1 MKFSWKIFIASY
13 IVIICSFGIG
23 GSVLIGSVFNS
34 SLDGIIDS
42 AVSENRLLC
51 ISLDSVL
58 SNTEAMFSDN
68 TLNSFTK
75 QLPQNNKVYVGD
87 KEQVTFYD
95 SGHFV
100 NELSDNEQG
109 YKLREEQGKNYIQ
122 VISCINVNNE
132 TMYLES
138 VIDIS
143 DTYTQRTYQY
153 RIYRIILLC
162 VALIGSAVIFLFSHF
177 VTKPLK
183 TLTNA
188 AREISG
194 GQYGKRVPA
203 QKHGGSEE
211 VEVLTDNFNLMADNV
226 ENYIEKLKDEAKR
239 QEDFVGNFTHE
250 LKTPLTSI
258 IGYADMLRTGELPPE
273 DRRIAADYIYR
284 EGRRLE
290 SLSIHLLNLIVVRNN
305 EIRIMRK
312 SADEFFEDIKKSLR
326 FTMEKYGIILVVN
339 AENALLNIE
348 PMLIKTVIL
357 NLAENACKASEKGQK
372 VTISGYCQNGRYTVS
387 VKDNGRG
394 IPPDE
399 ISRVTEAFYMVD
411 KSRAR
416 ASGSAGLGLALCSKI
431 LSLHNTSLKIKSE
444 VGKGTVMSFSLEVSC
459 DEKGQ

>member
-23 GSVLIGSVFNS
+23 GSVLISSVFNS

-42 AVSENRLLC
+42 AVSENRLFC

-75 QLPQNNKVYVGD
+75 QLPKNNKVYVGN

-95 SGHFV
+95 SSHFV
-100 NELSDNEQG
+100 NELADNEQG
-109 YKLREEQGKNYIQ
+109 YKLREEQGRNYIQ

-132 TMYLES
+132 KMYLES

-143 DTYTQRTYQY
+143 DTYAQRAYQY
-153 RIYRIILLC
+153 KIYRIILLC
-162 VALIGSAVIFLFSHF
+162 VALIGSAVIFLFAHF

-183 TLTNA
+183 TLTDA
-188 AREISG
+188 VREISG
-194 GQYGKRVPA
+194 GLYDKRVPA

-211 VEVLTDNFNLMADNV
+211 VEVLTENFNLMADNV
-226 ENYIEKLKDEAKR
+226 ENSIEKLKDEAKR

-305 EIRIMRK
+305 EIKLMPK
-312 SADEFFEDIKKSLR
+312 NADEFFEDIKKSLR
-326 FTMEKYGIILVVN
+326 FTMEKYGTILVVD
-339 AENALLNIE
+339 AENKQLNIE

-372 VTISGYCQNGRYTVS
+372 VTIRGYCQNGRYTVS
-387 VKDNGRG
+387 VMDNGRG

-431 LSLHNTSLKIKSE
+431 LSLHNTSLKIESE

-459 DEKGQ
+459 DEKDQ